1 MRASGESL
9 FVPVLIPEDMPVFCY
24 NVGNSVL
31 FCGGKSARYVYALAD
46 GAFCDMREPI
56 SMKFDGWAW

>member
-46 GAFCDMREPI
+46 GAILRYARAHIYEV
-56 SMKFDGWAW
+56 